1 MKAQKG
7 FTLIELVVVIV
18 VLGVLGA
25 IALPKFVDMGGDARA
40 SVMKGVAGAM
50 ASANSNIYAKAQS
63 VGTLGTTATPATL
76 SIAGQ
81 SVSVA
86 NGFAADATELAKVM
100 DMQPA
105 SDFTVA
111 AGSIKHAKA
120 TTPANCLVTY
130 TAATATA
137 PPAYDASGVTSANCS

>member
-1 MKAQKG
+1 MKTQQG

-18 VLGVLGA
+18 VLGILGA

-40 SVMKGVAGAM
+40 SVMKGVSGAM
-50 ASANSNIYAKAQS
+50 ASANANIYAKAQAA
-63 VGTLGTTATPATL
+63 GTLGTTATPATL
-76 SIAGQ
+76 TVAGQ

-86 NGFAADATELAKVM
+86 NGFAANATELAKVM

-105 SDFTVA
+105 TDFTVA
-111 AGSIKHAKA
+111 TGSIKHAKA
-120 TTPANCLVTY
+120 ATPANCVVNY
-130 TAATATA
+130 TPATATA

>member
-1 MKAQKG
+1 MKTQKG

-18 VLGVLGA
+18 VLGILGA

-50 ASANSNIYAKAQS
+50 ASANSNIYAKAQAA
-63 VGTLGTTATPATL
+63 GTLGTTASPATL

-105 SDFTVA
+105 ADFTVA
-111 AGSIKHAKA
+111 AGNIRHAKA
-120 TTPANCLVTY
+120 STPANCVVTY
-130 TAATATA
+130 TPATATA
-137 PPAYDASGVTSANCS
+137 PPVYDASGVTSPNCS